1 MSNIWKPF
9 RETKEVVKNTAAD
22 AAVVNNIPVG
32 EDAGPPQPLTAAAAA
47 AMTDAEELVLTAR
60 GLPRQ
65 DAGGGGGE
73 PLGRQHSK
81 MSSYSPPHQN
91 MLPRNHVIGS
101 RARWG
106 RGGDYNTAAKAKK
119 DEWQACPPPPSK
131 AA

>member
-1 MSNIWKPF
+1 MPF
-9 RETKEVVKNTAAD
+9 RESKEVVKNTAAD
-22 AAVVNNIPVG
+22 AAFVNNIPAC
-32 EDAGPPQPLTAAAAA
+32 EDVRPPQPLTAAAAA
-47 AMTDAEELVLTAR
+47 AMTDAEELVLSAR

-106 RGGDYNTAAKAKK
+106 SGRGGITILLQKLKRMNGSLSPPAKA
-119 DEWQACPPPPSK
+119 A
-131 AA
+131 

>member
-1 MSNIWKPF
+1 MPF
-9 RETKEVVKNTAAD
+9 RESKEVVKNTAAD
-22 AAVVNNIPVG
+22 AAVVNNIPAC
-32 EDAGPPQPLTAAAAA
+32 EDAGPAQPLTAAAAA
-47 AMTDAEELVLTAR
+47 MTEAEELVLTAR

-106 RGGDYNTAAKAKK
+106 GGGITILLQKLKRMNGSLA
-119 DEWQACPPPPSK
+119 PSSF
-131 AA
+131 

>member
-1 MSNIWKPF
+1 MPF
-9 RETKEVVKNTAAD
+9 RESKEVVKNTAAD
-22 AAVVNNIPVG
+22 TVVVNNIPAG
-32 EDAGPPQPLTAAAAA
+32 EDVRTPEPLAAAAA
-47 AMTDAEELVLTAR
+47 AMTEAEELVLTAL

-65 DAGGGGGE
+65 DAGGGGE

-106 RGGDYNTAAKAKK
+106 GDYNTAAKA
-119 DEWQACPPPPSK
+119 ERMNGSLAPPPSK